1 MLTPEPHLLVR
12 VEDEAGGVV
21 FRGESATWLVDRL
34 DLDYRVPAHELRS
47 APWDAVTSASV
58 PQRLAFVMRDTGIE
72 ALSAFLDEFGP
83 DTSLWLEVEPAEW
96 GRIAPS
102 DDPLT

>member
-1 MLTPEPHLLVR
+1 
-12 VEDEAGGVV
+12 
-21 FRGESATWLVDRL
+21 
-34 DLDYRVPAHELRS
+34 
-47 APWDAVTSASV
+47 
-58 PQRLAFVMRDTGIE
+58 MRDTGIE